1 MSLSFDEIKIKS
13 EFVYKNG
20 TGKSIVFTDMGDVN
34 DEIKNLIN
42 EIEDKGENH
51 DFAWYIN
58 VFLVRRIFQSYA
70 SRLVTTNLWVSLKIS
85 CSRLCRKPV
94 ESLRG

>member
-13 EFVYKNG
+13 ELVYKNG

-34 DEIKNLIN
+34 DEIKTLIN
-42 EIEDKGENH
+42 GFEDKGENH

-58 VFLVRRIFQSYA
+58 VFLVRRIFQIYV

-85 CSRLCRKPV
+85 CSRLCRKQL